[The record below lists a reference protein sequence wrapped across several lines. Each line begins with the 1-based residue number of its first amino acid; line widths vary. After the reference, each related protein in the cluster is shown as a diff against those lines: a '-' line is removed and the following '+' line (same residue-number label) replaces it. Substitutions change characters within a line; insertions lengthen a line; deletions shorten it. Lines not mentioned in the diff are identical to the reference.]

1 MTGNVAELADLMRS
15 FADGGSSAFGRDLTV
30 VTPPD
35 DRSVGVLAFA
45 GLNVISVDVTEDWVR
60 ERLPDK
66 DLSAPLDPS
75 FVAGLAAAA
84 GRVAENLD
92 VVLCAPTTGRLGG
105 VELTEVTE
113 FREPLSPRLARALS
127 RRTDVRV
134 WRCPGGLLIMGRG
147 VAGRWEASLE
157 VEPALRG
164 FGLGRGLLAAAR
176 GLVPAGEYVWAQVAP
191 GNAASIRAALAAGFR
206 PTGAEVLLQPPSP
219 WPDQVTFGSFGWFAD
234 PGRRNLAPV
243 PDVPDDHVVGR
254 LDEPGLGEATGPSP
268 AAELKT
274 VDDDLATNEHT
285 VEPLSV
291 LGDPASEGEADD

>member
-30 VTPPD
+30 VAPPD

-45 GLNVISVDVTEDWVR
+45 GLNVIVADLADDWVR
-60 ERLPDK
+60 ERLPDD
-66 DLSAPLDPS
+66 DLSAPLDQS
-75 FVAGLAAAA
+75 FVTALAAAT
-84 GRVAENLD
+84 GRVPDNLD
-92 VVLCAPTTGRLGG
+92 AVLAAPATGRHGG
-105 VELTEVTE
+105 TDLIELTE

-127 RRTDVRV
+127 RRVDVRA
-134 WRCPGGLLIMGRG
+134 WRCPGGLLVMGRG
-147 VAGRWEASLE
+147 VAGRWEVSLE

-191 GNAASIRAALAAGFR
+191 GNAASMRAALAAGFR
-206 PTGAEVLLQPPSP
+206 PTGAEVLLRPPSP
-219 WPDQVTFGSFGWFAD
+219 WPDQVTFGPFGWFAD

-243 PDVPDDHVVGR
+243 PDVPDEHLAGR
-254 LDEPGLGEATGPSP
+254 LDETGLGEATDPGP
-268 AAELKT
+268 ATELKT

-291 LGDPASEGEADD
+291 LGDPAIEGEADD